1 MNKLEYR
8 SDGLEKGKKRWHGKG
23 EEEMAKGEGE
33 MAKGEEEM
41 AEGEEEITGERR
53 GNRMESGLD
62 RR

>member
-1 MNKLEYR
+1 MAWKR
-8 SDGLEKGKKRWHGKG
+8 GRRDGMEKGKKRWHGKG
-23 EEEMAKGEGE
+23 EEE